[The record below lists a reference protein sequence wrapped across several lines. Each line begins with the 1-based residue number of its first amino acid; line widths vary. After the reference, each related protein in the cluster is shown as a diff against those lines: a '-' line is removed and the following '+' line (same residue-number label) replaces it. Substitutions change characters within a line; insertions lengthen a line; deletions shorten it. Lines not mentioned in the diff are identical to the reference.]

1 MLYIPSPPQNDV
13 PGPEALHIPDGFLS
27 TEVSIVGYIVT
38 AIIIA
43 IAVRVVSERMSE
55 KTVPL
60 MGVLA
65 AFVFAG
71 QMINFPVAG
80 GTSGHLL
87 GGTLIAIMIGPW
99 AAVFA
104 MAAVVG
110 VQALIF
116 QDGGIAVLGVNIFNM
131 GILTAFLGYGIY
143 AAVTKAFPDKP
154 ASRPIGAFAGAWIS
168 VIAAAALTSL
178 QLAISDTSPLD
189 VALPAM
195 LGVHALIGIGEGL
208 ITAAAVVFVQ
218 SSRPDILED
227 SDLHSLSMRTSE
239 VSA

>member
-27 TEVSIVGYIVT
+27 TEVSVVGYIVT
-38 AIIIA
+38 FVILAL
-43 IAVRVVSERMSE
+43 AVRIVGGRLTE
-55 KTVPL
+55 KTMPL

-110 VQALIF
+110 VQALVF
-116 QDGGIAVLGVNIFNM
+116 QDGGIGVLGVNIFNM
-131 GILTAFLGYGIY
+131 GILTAFVGYGIY
-143 AAVTKAFPDKP
+143 VAIVKAFPNKP
-154 ASRPIGAFAGAWIS
+154 TAKPVGAFIGAWVS
-168 VIAAAALTSL
+168 VMAAAALTSV

-195 LGVHALIGIGEGL
+195 LGVHALIGVGEGL

-218 SSRPDILED
+218 SSRPDILEE
-227 SDLHSLSMRTSE
+227 SELNPFPLRAGE

>member
-1 MLYIPSPPQNDV
+1 MLYIPLPPENDV

-27 TEVSIVGYIVT
+27 TEVSFAGYIVT
-38 AIIIA
+38 FVILAL
-43 IAVRVVSERMSE
+43 AVRIVGSRLTE
-55 KTVPL
+55 KTMPL

-110 VQALIF
+110 VQALVF
-116 QDGGIAVLGVNIFNM
+116 QDGGIGVMGVNIFNM
-131 GILTAFLGYGIY
+131 GILTAFVGYGIY
-143 AAVTKAFPDKP
+143 VAIVKAFRNKP
-154 ASRPIGAFAGAWIS
+154 SAKPVGAFIGAWVS
-168 VIAAAALTSL
+168 VMAAAALTSV

-218 SSRPDILED
+218 SSRPDILEE
-227 SDLHSLSMRTSE
+227 SE
-239 VSA
+239 LNPFPLRAGEVRA